1 MTHPSSCAHTCFD
14 FRVSSVRRLV
24 RLAIVLAHAV
34 LIVTC
39 QAEETHRQK
48 TNSGKPE
55 VIRFVDLDANEIM
68 CTIGSDG
75 AFADHRK
82 TGAGGLVWPKEVPD
96 DVVFSAGLWVVGRHV
111 PSGALRTATV
121 DYESEYQ
128 PGPLLETFNTTTN
141 DDTGPVS
148 RATDS
153 VYRAYKIQTGDIT
166 SKDYLEW
173 PGTLGAPYIDMNGNG
188 VWDPGVDRPKISGDQ
203 QVWNV
208 TNDAAKSRHAAI
220 GMTAPMGL
228 EVHSLY
234 YAYNR
239 PGALANAMFIEW
251 TLINKSDADYDSVYM
266 GLWSDPDVY
275 YPSDDLPGS
284 DSALGLGYVYNETD
298 TTYYGI
304 RQPAIGFVLLGG
316 PLLPG
321 SPTDSAIVD
330 GKWIRGFKNHPL
342 SASIAMSKSTNLVD
356 IKEPKM
362 SDSSFANV
370 VYAYL
375 HGMAG
380 RGGYAIRRRDSSYY
394 PTFWFSGDPV
404 TGQGDLP
411 GNFPLGTFIGQ
422 DLRLLLSSGPFVLA
436 KGDTQ
441 HVAAAFV
448 ISRGSSQLD
457 NVARLKSDVTFV
469 RDFYYNGQVT
479 DVHEYKAAAL
489 PASCALE
496 QNYPNPFNPGTS
508 IGYTVGAVSSQQ
520 TAVSS
525 HVRLV
530 VYDLLGRQVAVLVD
544 ERKEP
549 GAYIATWNATNTA
562 CGVYIYRLTA
572 SNSTLCKTMVL
583 LK

>member
-1 MTHPSSCAHTCFD
+1 MTHQSHCLHARFFSRILGVCRPIW
-14 FRVSSVRRLV
+14 
-24 RLAIVLAHAV
+24 LALALAHV
-34 LIVTC
+34 VFPVISH
-39 QAEETHRQK
+39 AEETHRQK
-48 TNSGKPE
+48 TNSGRLDM
-55 VIRFVDLDANEIM
+55 IRFVDLDANEIM

-121 DYESEYQ
+121 DYESEFQ

-153 VYRAYKIQTGDIT
+153 VYRAYKIQRGDIT

-173 PGTLGAPYIDMNGNG
+173 PGTLGAPYVDVNGDG
-188 VWDPGVDRPKISGDQ
+188 VWDPGVDRPMISGDQ
-203 QVWNV
+203 QVWNI

-234 YAYNR
+234 YAYNH
-239 PGALANAMFIEW
+239 PGALANTMFIEW
-251 TLINKSDADYDSVYM
+251 TLVNRSDADYDSVYV

-275 YPSDDLPGS
+275 YASDDLPGS
-284 DSALGLGYVYNETD
+284 DSTLALGYVYNEQD
-298 TTYYGI
+298 SIILGP
-304 RQPAIGFVLLGG
+304 RQPAVGFVLLGG
-316 PLLPG
+316 PVLPG
-321 SPTDSAIVD
+321 FPTDSAIVD

-342 SASIAMSKSTNLVD
+342 SASIAMTKSTNLVD

-362 SDSSFANV
+362 SDSSFAIV
-370 VYAYL
+370 VNRYL
-375 HGMAG
+375 RGMAG
-380 RGGYAIRRRDSSYY
+380 RGGYAIRRQDSSFY
-394 PTFWFSGDPV
+394 PTLWFSGDPV

-422 DLRLLLSSGPFVLA
+422 DLRLLLSSGPLVLA

-448 ISRGSSQLD
+448 VSRGSSQLD
-457 NVARLKSDVTFV
+457 NVARLKSDVAYV
-469 RDFYYNGQVT
+469 KDFYYNGQVT
-479 DVHEYKAAAL
+479 DVHEYKAAAV

-508 IGYTVGAVSSQQ
+508 IGYRVRGLGDRV
-520 TAVSS
+520 
-525 HVRLV
+525 VRLA
-530 VYDLLGRQVAVLVD
+530 VYDMLGREVAVLVN
-544 ERKEP
+544 EKKEP
-549 GAYIATWNATNTA
+549 GSYHVQWDASKFAS
-562 CGVYIYRLTA
+562 GVYVCRLVA
-572 SNSTLCKTMVL
+572 GSYVESRKMLL